1 MTRVGFKLISWLKEK
16 KHNFK
21 EVITNLD
28 DLNISK
34 ERKNEI
40 DNISEENQLK
50 LENGD
55 SLKEFMSKHEI
66 RKEELKKMCDMM

>member
-1 MTRVGFKLISWLKEK
+1 M
-16 KHNFK
+16 
-21 EVITNLD
+21 D